1 MATIP
6 APSNPAHPLRV
17 SCTLDL
23 ADNLSSFRLFCM
35 IQDANGDSVVVMPA
49 NSRTLKISGQAGVH
63 HLSVRFPALWLRP
76 GVYSVYFKLLG
87 ASADTGS
94 ARYFSES
101 IMLDVSGN
109 DDPEMLLG
117 TITPDASWE
126 VSDSVTLPNLA
137 AILWWWGN
145 EAAMPDFYIHPA
157 DLEQRRKRCVPEHAA
172 LLKLQREVVTSCNVC
187 GSPRHAILNTRDRY
201 GLPFR
206 NAVCLDC
213 GLFYL
218 IDRFTFNGYSDFYG
232 TGAYRTISCEFN
244 GVTHTIAQVQADQAS
259 YARNLTGILS
269 GFVPRHSGKLLD
281 VGGSAGIIARE
292 FVKQLGLQATV
303 LDPATDEIAAARQAG
318 VDAVVGS
325 IEDWQTDEKFD
336 LILLCRSIEHLFDLR
351 FAMGRIRSLLKPDG
365 LFFVDI
371 ADFMEMCRMMG
382 SPQTFTKV
390 DHCYWL
396 TQSTSLDIFRRI
408 GFDVVSMN
416 IVSSFGYV
424 GFLLRA
430 CEPATPAVSSRLAC

>member
-1 MATIP
+1 
-6 APSNPAHPLRV
+6 
-17 SCTLDL
+17 
-23 ADNLSSFRLFCM
+23 
-35 IQDANGDSVVVMPA
+35 
-49 NSRTLKISGQAGVH
+49 
-63 HLSVRFPALWLRP
+63 
-76 GVYSVYFKLLG
+76 
-87 ASADTGS
+87 
-94 ARYFSES
+94 
-101 IMLDVSGN
+101 
-109 DDPEMLLG
+109 
-117 TITPDASWE
+117 
-126 VSDSVTLPNLA
+126 
-137 AILWWWGN
+137 
-145 EAAMPDFYIHPA
+145 MPDFYIHPA

-318 VDAVVGS
+318 LDAVVGS

-430 CEPATPAVSSRLAC
+430 CEPATPAVSSAARVLSQVEEIQAIERNWLASAAKARGPVDWARRKAYRAKRRVIRAFSAKSSVQQVAPHPAPQATNVPAAAALYTSSKAQHNS

>member
-1 MATIP
+1 
-6 APSNPAHPLRV
+6 
-17 SCTLDL
+17 
-23 ADNLSSFRLFCM
+23 
-35 IQDANGDSVVVMPA
+35 
-49 NSRTLKISGQAGVH
+49 
-63 HLSVRFPALWLRP
+63 
-76 GVYSVYFKLLG
+76 
-87 ASADTGS
+87 
-94 ARYFSES
+94 
-101 IMLDVSGN
+101 
-109 DDPEMLLG
+109 
-117 TITPDASWE
+117 
-126 VSDSVTLPNLA
+126 
-137 AILWWWGN
+137 
-145 EAAMPDFYIHPA
+145 MPDFYVHPA

-172 LLKLQREVVTSCNVC
+172 LLKLQREVVVSCNVC

-259 YARNLTGILS
+259 YAKNLTGVLS
-269 GFVPRHSGKLLD
+269 GFLPRHSGKLLD

-292 FVKQLGLQATV
+292 FVKEFGLQATV
-303 LDPATDEIAAARQAG
+303 LDPATDEIAAARAAG
-318 VDAVVGS
+318 LEAVVGS
-325 IEDWQTDEKFD
+325 IEDWQTNEKFD

-351 FAMGRIRSLLKPDG
+351 FAMSRIRGLLKPDG

-424 GFLLRA
+424 GFLLRV
-430 CEPATPAVSSRLAC
+430 CEPSAPAVSSASHILGQVEEIQAIERNWLASAGQARGPMDWMRRKAYRAKRRVIRAFSSPAKSPALQPAPQAKNVPAAAGALYNTPKAENNS